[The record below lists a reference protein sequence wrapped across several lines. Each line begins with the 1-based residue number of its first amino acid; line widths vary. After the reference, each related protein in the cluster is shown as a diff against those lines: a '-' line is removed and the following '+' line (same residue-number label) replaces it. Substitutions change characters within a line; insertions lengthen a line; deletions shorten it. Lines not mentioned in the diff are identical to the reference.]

1 MKTAVLA
8 IGTELIMGQTVNTN
22 GAEISKALT
31 AMGLPVYYHL
41 SVGDN
46 PERVKQS
53 LAYLYDQVDFIITT
67 GGLGPTQDDLT
78 REAIADYFGLPL
90 EVHAPS
96 LEIISGFFQRI
107 GQPMNDN
114 NRKQATFP
122 KGAVILDNPMGTAP
136 GFFLDLGDKKIAA
149 LPGPPR
155 EMRPMLEARLQ
166 PLIQNLSEGWFE
178 SRYVVLFGIG
188 ESAAE
193 TELEDLITAQSN
205 PTIAPYAEPGQVM
218 FRVTA
223 KGADEK
229 EAKALLEPTM
239 AAIRARMGDRIVSED
254 GRSLWQTVG
263 HLLMAQGK
271 TLALAESCTGGMLAA
286 GLTELPGMSAVL
298 DRGYVTYSNDAKT
311 EDLGVPAQVI
321 ASFGAVSEETAREM
335 ALRLRERTG
344 ADLCISI
351 TGIAGPGGD
360 TPEKPVG
367 LVYIGLASAEGVAV
381 VRNQFHG
388 NRQRVRTAA
397 CQKAL
402 DMLRRAML
410 QL

>member
-22 GAEISKALT
+22 GAELSRELT
-31 AMGLPVYYHL
+31 GMGLPVYYHL

-46 PERVKQS
+46 PERVQRS
-53 LAYLYDQVDFIITT
+53 LAFLYEQVDLIITT

-90 EVHAPS
+90 ELHGPS
-96 LEIISGFFQRI
+96 LGTIQGFFERI
-107 GQPMNDN
+107 GQPMGEN

-122 KGAVILDNPMGTAP
+122 RGAVILDNPLGTAP
-136 GFFLDLGDKKIAA
+136 GFFLEKDGKKIAA

-155 EMRPMLEARLQ
+155 EMRPMLEARLR

-178 SRYVVLFGIG
+178 SRYVVLYGIG

-193 TELEDLITAQSN
+193 TELEDLITTQTN

-223 KGADEK
+223 KGADEA
-229 EAKALLEPTM
+229 EAKALLEPTL
-239 AAIRARMGDRIVSED
+239 AIIRQRMGDRIVSED

-263 HLLMAQGK
+263 ALLIEK
-271 TLALAESCTGGMLAA
+271 NRTLALAESCTGGMLAA
-286 GLTELPGMSAVL
+286 GLTDLPGISAVF
-298 DRGYVTYSNDAKT
+298 DRSYVTYSYNAK
-311 EDLGVPAQVI
+311 EQDLGVPRDVI
-321 ASFGAVSEETAREM
+321 ESHGAVSEETARAM
-335 ALRLRERTG
+335 AVGLRSRTG
-344 ADLCISI
+344 ADLCLSI

-360 TPEKPVG
+360 TPDKPVG
-367 LVYIGLASAEGVAV
+367 LVYIGLATAEGVTV

-388 NRQRVRTAA
+388 NRQRVRTAT

-402 DMLRRAML
+402 DMLRRTML
-410 QL
+410 

>member
-1 MKTAVLA
+1 MKTAILS

-22 GAEISKALT
+22 GAELSRELT
-31 AMGLPVYYHL
+31 GMGLPVYYHL

-46 PERVKQS
+46 PERIKQS
-53 LAYLYDQVDFIITT
+53 MAYLYEQVDLIITT

-78 REAIADYFGLPL
+78 RETIADYFGLPL
-90 EVHAPS
+90 ESHENS
-96 LEIISGFFQRI
+96 LKTIRSFFEKV

-122 KGAVILDNPMGTAP
+122 EGSVILENPLGTAP
-136 GFFLDLGDKKIAA
+136 GFFLESGGKKIAA

-155 EMRPMLEARLQ
+155 EMRPMLEASLK

-178 SRYVVLFGIG
+178 SRYVVLYGIG

-193 TELEDLITAQSN
+193 TALEDLITSQTN

-223 KGADEK
+223 KGEDQAH
-229 EAKALLEPTM
+229 ALALLEPTLEI
-239 AAIRARMGDRIVSED
+239 IRQRMQDKIVSET
-254 GRSLWQTVG
+254 GQNLWQVASR
-263 HLLMAQGK
+263 LLIDNHR

-286 GLTELPGMSAVL
+286 GLTDMPGISEVF
-298 DRGYVTYSNDAKT
+298 DRSYVTYSYAAK
-311 EDLGVPAQVI
+311 EQDLGVPAELL
-321 ASFGAVSEETAREM
+321 ARYGAVSEETAREM
-335 ALRLRERTG
+335 ARGLRERTG
-344 ADLCISI
+344 ADLCLSI

-360 TPEKPVG
+360 TADKPVG
-367 LVYIGLASAEGVAV
+367 LVFIGLAVGDEITV

-388 NRQRVRTAA
+388 NRQRVRTAT

-402 DMLRRAML
+402 DMLRKAMA
-410 QL
+410 